1 MIFVLVINLYATRLL
16 LKYLG
21 VENFGL
27 YNVVGSIVIFV
38 SFLRQA
44 LTNATS
50 RYLTYSI
57 GKQEKNR
64 LKKVYSMAINS
75 HLILAF
81 ILTILLEI
89 IGVYFLNNQL
99 KIPQERISAANWIFQ
114 FSIITFI
121 ISIVQTPFISN
132 IIAHEKMDAYAYIGI
147 AETILKLIIVMSL
160 VYCTFD
166 RLVFYGC
173 MLMLS
178 SICVCFLYVYYSIK
192 HISDTQY
199 TFYWNSQLIKEFASY
214 SGLSMLVNGADVGSQ
229 QCFSIFFNRILGLA
243 ANAALGIANQVNSG
257 MLAFTVNMQQSFNP
271 QIVKSYA
278 AGNYDYFFKLIYAAT
293 KISFILQ
300 LMITVPVVINIDYIL
315 NVWLTEYP
323 IITPNLIRVIVIFYL
338 FDAFQNPLIQAVHA
352 NGNIKKH
359 QIMISSIKIL
369 VIPTFYIVLKITN
382 SPVWAFSTWIIGGI
396 ICAICRTIYMKYLVS
411 LDVKKYFTD
420 VVLRIIVL
428 SIVAIIPTFMF
439 ATLIT
444 NELIR
449 LFFSTFAS
457 CMVIIV
463 LSIIWVFNK
472 EERGFLKSIPGIGK
486 IISKIKYEHAK
497 S

>member
-121 ISIVQTPFISN
+121 ISIIQTPFISN

-147 AETILKLIIVMSL
+147 AETILKLISL
-160 VYCTFD
+160 
-166 RLVFYGC
+166 
-173 MLMLS
+173 
-178 SICVCFLYVYYSIK
+178 
-192 HISDTQY
+192 
-199 TFYWNSQLIKEFASY
+199 
-214 SGLSMLVNGADVGSQ
+214 
-229 QCFSIFFNRILGLA
+229 
-243 ANAALGIANQVNSG
+243 
-257 MLAFTVNMQQSFNP
+257 
-271 QIVKSYA
+271 
-278 AGNYDYFFKLIYAAT
+278 
-293 KISFILQ
+293 
-300 LMITVPVVINIDYIL
+300 
-315 NVWLTEYP
+315 
-323 IITPNLIRVIVIFYL
+323 
-338 FDAFQNPLIQAVHA
+338 
-352 NGNIKKH
+352 
-359 QIMISSIKIL
+359 
-369 VIPTFYIVLKITN
+369 
-382 SPVWAFSTWIIGGI
+382 
-396 ICAICRTIYMKYLVS
+396 
-411 LDVKKYFTD
+411 
-420 VVLRIIVL
+420 
-428 SIVAIIPTFMF
+428 
-439 ATLIT
+439 
-444 NELIR
+444 
-449 LFFSTFAS
+449 
-457 CMVIIV
+457 
-463 LSIIWVFNK
+463 
-472 EERGFLKSIPGIGK
+472 
-486 IISKIKYEHAK
+486 
-497 S
+497 

>member
-1 MIFVLVINLYATRLL
+1 
-16 LKYLG
+16 
-21 VENFGL
+21 
-27 YNVVGSIVIFV
+27 
-38 SFLRQA
+38 
-44 LTNATS
+44 
-50 RYLTYSI
+50 
-57 GKQEKNR
+57 
-64 LKKVYSMAINS
+64 
-75 HLILAF
+75 
-81 ILTILLEI
+81 
-89 IGVYFLNNQL
+89 
-99 KIPQERISAANWIFQ
+99 
-114 FSIITFI
+114 
-121 ISIVQTPFISN
+121 
-132 IIAHEKMDAYAYIGI
+132 
-147 AETILKLIIVMSL
+147 
-160 VYCTFD
+160 
-166 RLVFYGC
+166 
-173 MLMLS
+173 
-178 SICVCFLYVYYSIK
+178 
-192 HISDTQY
+192 
-199 TFYWNSQLIKEFASY
+199 
-214 SGLSMLVNGADVGSQ
+214 MLVNGADVGSQ

-278 AGNYDYFFKLIYAAT
+278 GGNYDYFFKLIYAAT

-315 NVWLTEYP
+315 NVWLTDYP

-428 SIVAIIPTFMF
+428 SMVAIIPTFMF

-486 IISKIKYEHAK
+486 IISKLI
-497 S
+497 